1 MILITGTV
9 VIPPESRDAFIAVA
23 IHHVTLSRTEPGC
36 ISHAFHED
44 VMSPGTFVF
53 VERWRDMAAVQEHF
67 AKDYSRETVVM
78 LRKLATS
85 STGVEIHDIASTRVV

>member
-9 VIPPESRDAFIAVA
+9 VIAPENRAAFVEAA
-23 IHHVTLSRTEPGC
+23 THHVALSRTEPGC
-36 ISHAFHED
+36 ISHAVHED

-67 AKDYSRETVVM
+67 AKDYSRETVAM
-78 LRKLATS
+78 IRKLASRS
-85 STGVEIHDIASTRVV
+85 SGVEIHEIASTRVV